1 MAGRRRSWNDQQL
14 RDAVRTSY
22 GMAEMLRTLG
32 LRAAGGNYV
41 PFRRRIREMGLSTDH
56 WTGQGHLKGK
66 TNPHV
71 PKRPLKEILRRN
83 SNYQSNKLRTRLLR
97 EGLLY
102 AQCSECKL
110 DKWRDNPI
118 PLELDH
124 IDGDVHNNLLRNL
137 RLLCPNCH
145 ALTSTYRGRN
155 TRYSHIPPIAE
166 INNGIQKLRSISAYA
181 CARGVSPETVRGWLR
196 SERLK
201 RLEERGR

>member
-1 MAGRRRSWNDQQL
+1 MAGRRRTWNDQQL
-14 RDAVRTSY
+14 REAVGVSH
-22 GMAEMLRTLG
+22 GMAQMLRTLG
-32 LRAAGGNYV
+32 LRAAGGNYA
-41 PFRRRIREMGLSTDH
+41 PFRRYIKEMGLSTEH

-71 PKRPLKEILRRN
+71 PRRPLKEILRRN
-83 SNYQSNKLRTRLLR
+83 SNYQSNKLRARLLR
-97 EGLLY
+97 EGLLQ

-110 DKWRDNPI
+110 DRWQNCPI

-124 IDGDVHNNLLRNL
+124 IDGDVHNNLLSNL

-155 TRYSHIPPIAE
+155 TRYSHIPSIAE
-166 INNGIQKLRSISAYA
+166 INKGIQNLRSVSAYA
-181 CARGVSPETVRGWLR
+181 RARGVSPETVRGWLR

-201 RLEERGR
+201 RLEEGAR